1 MPEKDKTQLTE
12 LFKSLFRGD
21 KQDVKDQINLK
32 VSKDEVIRNINLSKE
47 QGLISGEH
55 LFINDKTTF
64 LDESVPTRA
73 LKREF
78 INDFLDMKAKVN
90 RMEKIHE
97 PELAVFEARK
107 AADMALSATRITNG
121 TMNVVADKITIHN
134 VVLNEMNFG
143 QALEQIKSGKT
154 VARKGW
160 NGKGIYIGLIKPKD
174 GDAMTH
180 DFIHIDTTGLQTDNP
195 DAPLS
200 RVPWLA
206 SQTDMLAEDWQVI
219 NHV

>member
-1 MPEKDKTQLTE
+1 MIKKDKKQLTE

-32 VSKDEVIRNINLSKE
+32 VNKDEVIRQINLSKE
-47 QGLISGEH
+47 PGLISGEH
-55 LFINDKTTF
+55 LLINGKTNF
-64 LDESVPTRA
+64 MGGSVPTSA
-73 LKREF
+73 LKSEF
-78 INDFLDMKAKVN
+78 INGFLDLKAKFE
-90 RMEKIHE
+90 RMEKIHK
-97 PELAVFEARK
+97 PELAVFEAKK
-107 AADMALSATRITNG
+107 AADTALSTARIANG
-121 TMNVVADKITIHN
+121 TVTVVADKITIHN

-180 DFIHIDTTGLQTDNP
+180 DFIYIDTTGLQTDNP

-206 SQTDMLAEDWQVI
+206 SQTDMLAEDWQV
-219 NHV
+219 VGD

>member
-1 MPEKDKTQLTE
+1 MIKKDKKQLTE

-32 VSKDEVIRNINLSKE
+32 VNKDEVIRQTS
-47 QGLISGEH
+47 
-55 LFINDKTTF
+55 
-64 LDESVPTRA
+64 A
-73 LKREF
+73 LRSEF
-78 INDFLDMKAKVN
+78 INDFLDLKAKIE
-90 RMEKIHE
+90 RMEKIHKS
-97 PELAVFEARK
+97 ELAVFEAKK
-107 AADMALSATRITNG
+107 AADTALSAARIASG
-121 TMNVVADKITIHN
+121 TLNVTADKITIHN

-180 DFIHIDTTGLQTDNP
+180 DFIYIDTTGLQTDNP

-206 SQTDMLAEDWQVI
+206 SQTDMLAEDWQV
-219 NHV
+219 VGD